1 MITYT
6 TSETAEDLFGIIA
19 LQKINLLENLT
30 ETERQNQG
38 FLSVTHSLEV
48 LNKMQSEARNII
60 VKDKDRI
67 VGYAL
72 SMTKKSKYDIPV
84 LIPMFELFDTIIY
97 KGKLVSEYNYIV
109 MGQVCIQKEY
119 RGQGLFDGG
128 YEAFKN
134 YFKNK
139 YDFAITEIASKNT
152 RSRAAHKRVGF
163 EEIYKYDDSEK
174 AEWRVVVLDW
184 NGLNETSLTNFD
196 TQRND

>member
-6 TSETAEDLFGIIA
+6 TSKTTEDLSGIIA

-30 ETERQNQG
+30 EIERQNHG

-48 LNKMQSEARNII
+48 LEKMQAEARNII
-60 VKDKDRI
+60 IKDKNEI

-72 SMTKKSKYDIPV
+72 AMTKKSKYDIPI
-84 LIPMFELFDTIIY
+84 LIPMFETFDKIKY
-97 KGKLVSEYNYIV
+97 KGKLVSDYNYIV
-109 MGQVCIQKEY
+109 MGQVCIHKKY

-134 YFKNK
+134 YFKTDF
-139 YDFAITEIASKNT
+139 DFAITEIATKNT

-163 EEIYKYDDSEK
+163 EEIHAYKDFNET
-174 AEWRVVVLDW
+174 EWRIVIWDW
-184 NGLNETSLTNFD
+184 NTDKKS
-196 TQRND
+196 